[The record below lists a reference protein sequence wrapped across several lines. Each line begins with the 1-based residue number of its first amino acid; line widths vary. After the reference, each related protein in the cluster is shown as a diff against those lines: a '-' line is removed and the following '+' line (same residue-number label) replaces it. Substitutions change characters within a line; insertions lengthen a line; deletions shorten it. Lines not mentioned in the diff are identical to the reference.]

1 MSFFDNFKT
10 YNDSHQNA
18 FEALC
23 NQLFERFIR
32 CEHTNELKY
41 FTVVNGAG
49 GDGGVEAYAEL
60 KSGSVIGVQ
69 SKWFRTS
76 LSNNQ
81 IAQIKKSILTAK
93 KVRKGLEKYIICVPR
108 DFQSLKITKGQKLA
122 KDTEEKRINDLK
134 IEITTSHP
142 DLELVFWNE
151 HTIRKELQKSG
162 NEGVHRFWFEK
173 EQLSIEFLKQKFNLA
188 KEGWLRER
196 YTPMMH
202 CQGIISEKVNEVLLT
217 HESRE
222 KTLLSIRK
230 LLSQLNLV
238 GSTIQEFNATVGESN
253 EFQNGLNLVLNKL
266 RLYNKELINIDKA
279 VCNCDVTFQSN
290 RIDEL
295 KLLSL
300 IKEIEK
306 SKFPNT
312 LRNIR
317 VRLLSNLKRLNNLD
331 LNDAIHKITQ
341 GLRPHSLVIHGKPGT
356 GKTHGAAKV
365 VQERLDRGVPAVI
378 IRAKNTPN
386 DSWDSILHN
395 SLSGLNGWS
404 DSEIFTGME
413 SLATLTNHQIIRPKK
428 SKIRV
433 EPTQVLICVDGV
445 DEANDFKNWKDRINE
460 TKQWMKDYPRLKF
473 VFTIRHYVPHNPNP
487 CGLDFDER
495 IRSLDL
501 PSEGDVPINELA
513 IHYLRESDIDFEE
526 VPWIVESFENALSLK
541 LFCEKYG
548 GLDLPR
554 QNRPVQTSL
563 AHLLNTKI
571 KRIEEEF
578 YESNSPVWSL
588 TDNVIKRSLFIVTE
602 YLRNQGSI
610 PHDDLCNRLTTELN
624 GIIDRSWSGKLIDIF
639 SNHAVIYRLEQQ
651 VDDELSLPV
660 IEYISSY
667 QSYSDYFIALKATK
681 LIIESDA
688 RDLPELLND
697 WNSIKLAATILLND
711 YNVLVGEDGYWTNN
725 LSSLELDTLKFQ
737 TLSNA
742 SDEVIVKYLPLI
754 SNDFFASATKRNLI
768 LSEFLIPS
776 LNRKK
781 LNLGIELLHSAL
793 VDFKT
798 VYDRDLVWS
807 TNEAFR
813 MEGAREIGLLLDHL
827 TLYGYHLYNELPILI
842 AWSLSSTNNVYREK
856 ARSELT
862 MWGGT
867 NLLEFV
873 KLLDCVFFN
882 DDPQIQEDLSIV
894 CLGIAS
900 ITSQPNKGMKE
911 LASWI
916 SKNIFTDKRIIH
928 LNNAIIRH
936 GMRVAMERAYSL
948 GECNDSDITNARPP
962 YKASRYLLDLDVLEG
977 NFFQSGRFPIV
988 HDLAWYVIKKSFEGF
1003 LVYKSPRKTT
1013 STDWFLRKY
1022 ERKYKIRLSP
1032 FDFALSAGIAYIQ
1045 KLGFTEEKGFGMTEA
1060 THGSKSKNA
1069 SIGEKYTWL
1078 AVHEIKGFLADRMP
1092 YVDNYDSFSR
1102 LQDYTHI
1109 VSVLNPTRDS
1119 WNENKVRPIKDAW
1132 YIPEEISPSFN
1143 LSTNTFFEDV
1153 SNWIEQDLDASLDLW
1168 INIDDLKLA
1177 NAENSTTNE
1186 WLTLYADTDLSEFNN
1201 IGRTALEL
1209 KCCLIKKDQFDNFQ
1223 KFCDNSTNLSE
1234 YPFNHIYSI
1243 KARTSGEVYSS
1254 VKDIVWMDWLEE
1266 DSSMIEIE
1274 CEENSYLTIYNS
1286 FTEVVENS
1294 HEQGEVYYKTP
1305 SKLVRKMMNIN
1316 NTDKDRFYDARAK
1329 TKALFSKHGQP
1340 YYDSQELLIVDRE
1353 EFFKV
1358 LDKNGLKPFW
1368 IAFQHRTTTLEC
1380 RREHETFHAEKN
1392 KYWIV
1397 WFEGG
1402 TIQKIP
1408 FNVSS
1413 FNNASEQE

>member
-108 DFQSLKITKGQKLA
+108 DFQSSKVTKGKKITKS
-122 KDTEEKRINDLK
+122 TEEKRINDLK
-134 IEITTSHP
+134 SEIAVQHP

-151 HTIRKELQKSG
+151 YTIRKEAQKPG
-162 NEGVHRFWFEK
+162 NEGVYRFWFEK
-173 EQLSIEFLKQKFNLA
+173 EQLSIEFLQLKFNLA

-196 YTPMMH
+196 YSPEMH
-202 CQGIISEKVNEVLLT
+202 SQGFIHEKVNEVLFT
-217 HESRE
+217 EESRE
-222 KTLLSIRK
+222 EKLLSIGE
-230 LLSQLNLV
+230 LLSQIASAESV
-238 GSTIQEFNATVGESN
+238 IREFIAKAGESN

-266 RLYNKELINIDKA
+266 KLYNKELMNLDKA
-279 VCNCDVTFQSN
+279 LCNCDLTFQPASIN
-290 RIDEL
+290 EL
-295 KLLSL
+295 ELASL
-300 IKEIEK
+300 IDEIEK

-312 LRNIR
+312 FRNIR
-317 VRLLSNLKRLNNLD
+317 VRLVSNLKRVNSLGLNS
-331 LNDAIHKITQ
+331 AIHKIIL
-341 GLRPHSLVIHGKPGT
+341 GLRPHSLVIHGEPGT
-356 GKTHGAAKV
+356 GKTHGVAKV
-365 VQERLDRGVPAVI
+365 VQERLKSRMPAII

-386 DSWDSILHN
+386 DSWASILHN

-404 DSEIFTGME
+404 DSEIFTGLE
-413 SLATLTNHQIIRPKK
+413 SLATLSNQQRKKAKK
-428 SKIRV
+428 SKILI
-433 EPTQVLICVDGV
+433 EPTQVLVCVDGI

-460 TKQWMKDYPRLKF
+460 SKRWIQDYPRLKF
-473 VFTIRHYVPHNPNP
+473 VFTIRHYIPYNPNP

-495 IRSLDL
+495 IRSHDL
-501 PSEGDVPINELA
+501 PKEGDVPINELA
-513 IHYLRESDIDFEE
+513 IQYLDGNNIDFEE

-541 LFCEKYG
+541 LFCEKYR
-548 GLDLPR
+548 GLDLQR
-554 QNRPVQTSL
+554 QNNPVRTSL

-571 KRIEEEF
+571 KRIEDEF
-578 YESNSPVWSL
+578 YESHSPVWST
-588 TDNVIKRSLFIVTE
+588 TDNVVKRSLFIVTE
-602 YLRNQGSI
+602 FLRNRDFVI
-610 PHDDLCNRLTTELN
+610 HDDLCNQLTTELN
-624 GIIDRSWSGKLIDIF
+624 GLIDRSWSAKLVDTF
-639 SNHAVIYRLEQQ
+639 SNHAVIYKLEQE

-660 IEYISSY
+660 IKYTSSY

-681 LIIESDA
+681 LIVETGI
-688 RDLPELLND
+688 RNLPEILND
-697 WNSIKLAATILLND
+697 WNSIRLAAILLLND
-711 YNVLVGEDGYWTNN
+711 HNVLVGENGCWTSN
-725 LSSLELDTLKFQ
+725 LSSLELDALKFQ
-737 TLSNA
+737 TLCNA
-742 SDEVIVKYLPLI
+742 SDEVIKNYLPLVR
-754 SNDFFASATKRNLI
+754 NDFFASARKRNVI

-781 LNLGIELLHSAL
+781 LNLGIEFLHNTL
-793 VDFKT
+793 VDFVS
-798 VYDRDLVWS
+798 VYERDLVWS
-807 TNEAFR
+807 SNEGFKIEASQ
-813 MEGAREIGLLLDHL
+813 EIGLLLAHL
-827 TLYGYHLYNELPILI
+827 TLHDYHRYNELPILI

-916 SKNIFTDKRIIH
+916 SKNIFTNKRIIH

-936 GMRVAMERAYSL
+936 GMRIAMERAYSL

-962 YKASRYLLDLDVLEG
+962 YKATRYLLDLDVLEG

-1013 STDWFLRKY
+1013 STDWFLKKY
-1022 ERKYKIRLSP
+1022 ERKYKTKLNP

-1045 KLGFTEEKGFGMTEA
+1045 KLGFTKEKGFGMTEA

-1078 AVHEIKGFLADRMP
+1078 AVHEIKGFLADRMA
-1092 YVDNYDSFSR
+1092 YIDNHDSLPR
-1102 LQDYTHI
+1102 LQDYAHI
-1109 VSVLNPTRDS
+1109 VSVLNPTKDS
-1119 WNENKVRPIKDAW
+1119 WNEYKVKPIKDAW
-1132 YIPEEISPSFN
+1132 YVPEEISPSISLN
-1143 LSTNTFFEDV
+1143 TDTFFEDV
-1153 SNWIEQDLDASLDLW
+1153 SNWIEQDLDPSINLW
-1168 INIDDLKLA
+1168 ININDLKLID
-1177 NAENSTTNE
+1177 AENSTTKE
-1186 WLTLYADTDLSEFNN
+1186 WITLYADTDLSESNN

-1209 KCCLIKKDQFDNFQ
+1209 RCCMISRDHFDDFQ
-1223 KFCDNSTNLSE
+1223 KFCNNSRNLRN
-1234 YPFNHIYSI
+1234 YPFDHTDSF
-1243 KARTSGEVYSS
+1243 KARPAGSVYSS
-1254 VKDIVWMDWLEE
+1254 VKDIVWMNWLEE
-1266 DSSMIEIE
+1266 DSSEIE
-1274 CEENSYLTIYNS
+1274 FEHEEDGYLTIYNS
-1286 FTEVVENS
+1286 FTEVIENS
-1294 HEQGEVYYKTP
+1294 IEEGEAYFKTP
-1305 SKLVRKMMNIN
+1305 SKLVRKMMNLIS
-1316 NTDKDRFYDARAK
+1316 TDKDRFYDERSRV
-1329 TKALFSKHGQP
+1329 KALFSKHGQS

-1353 EFFKV
+1353 EFYRV
-1358 LDKNGLKPFW
+1358 LDKNDLKPFW

-1380 RREHETFHAEKN
+1380 RREHDTFHAEKN

-1397 WFEGG
+1397 WFEEDV
-1402 TIQKIP
+1402 IRKIP
-1408 FNVSS
+1408 FNEYF